1 MLKQNIAHIDGTP
14 LDVHSGIDDHPTL
27 ITEGLRCLE
36 CHWQTGVNDASE
48 TTTIV
53 SARYNQAILI
63 TDIVITSSKKV
74 NSSTVTLQ
82 FADGTNTETLM
93 VIDGAE
99 APVEFSLNLQGGI
112 RGWKN
117 ADLQV
122 VTNQAGMYAVTFV
135 GYVHI
140 SPESTKDHDI
150 WDAER

>member
-1 MLKQNIAHIDGTP
+1 MLKQNIAHTDGTP
-14 LDVHSGIDDHPTL
+14 LDVHSGFDDHLTL
-27 ITEGLRCLE
+27 ITEGLRGLE
-36 CHWQTGVNDASE
+36 CHWKTGINDASE

-53 SARYNQAILI
+53 ESKYNQAMLL
-63 TDIVITSSKKV
+63 TDIVVTSSKKV

-82 FADGTNTETLM
+82 FSDGTNTEIMM

-99 APVEFSLNLQGGI
+99 APVEFSLNFQGGI

-122 VTNQAGMYAVTFV
+122 VTNQAAMYVVTFI

-140 SPESTKDHDI
+140 SPESSKEYGV
-150 WDAER
+150 WNAER